1 MNFPVFISTYLE
13 EALTKAGFA
22 SVDALS
28 QIKASSDSK
37 FGDYQF
43 NGSMGLA
50 KEAKVSPRKVAEKI
64 VEFFA
69 LPDVLEPVE
78 IAGPGFLNL
87 RIRPQWLAEKIQ
99 EMAADPRLG
108 VLKPEKVK
116 TFVIDFSSPNVA
128 KPMHVGHLRSTILGD
143 SLARTL
149 RFFGHTVIT
158 DNHLGDWGTQF
169 GIILHGYKHMLDEKA
184 FQNEPVKELARLYV
198 EVRKLF
204 KTPEE
209 IAKGIVDPV
218 QNACR
223 DETAKMHK
231 GDQTNLELWRK
242 FMPVCLGEIDL
253 VYQRLG
259 VHFDHT
265 YGESFYQPFLNKV
278 VQDLSASGLARE
290 SEGALAIFLTE
301 DATPAL
307 VRKSDGAF
315 TYMTTDLATIQY
327 RVEQWKPD
335 AILYVVDSRQSL
347 HFSQLFQIAQQWLG
361 QQTRLEHI
369 SFGSVLGAD
378 RKPIKTRSGDAVA
391 SLDQLLDEAVRLA
404 KEVYQAAYHQE
415 GETQS
420 KESLEDL
427 SRVGDVVGIGAVKYA
442 DLCQNRTSDYVF
454 NWEKMMAMEGN
465 TATYMQYAYARNRS
479 IFRKGE
485 LNPDNYR
492 NALIPVLLETAEER
506 GLALQLFRFEE
517 ALTLALVDYKP
528 SLITSYLWDVA
539 KAYSVFFQNC
549 PVLKAPNE
557 GIRQSR
563 LLLCDLTARVLK
575 QGLEL
580 LGISVLEKM

>member
-13 EALTKAGFA
+13 EAISKAGFSSA
-22 SVDALS
+22 DVLS

-87 RIRPQWLAEKIQ
+87 RIKPQWLAQKIQ

-149 RFFGHTVIT
+149 RFLGHTVIT

-169 GIILHGYKHMLDEKA
+169 GIILHGYKNMLDEKA

-209 IAKGIVDPV
+209 IAKGVIDPV

-242 FMPVCLGEIDL
+242 FMPLCLGEIDL

-259 VHFDHT
+259 VRFDHT

-290 SEGALAIFLTE
+290 SEGALAIFLNE

-347 HFSQLFQIAQQWLG
+347 HFSQLFQIAQQWIG

-427 SRVGDVVGIGAVKYA
+427 NRVGDVVGIGAVKYA

-485 LNPDNYR
+485 FNPDNYR
-492 NALIPVLLETAEER
+492 NASIPVLLDTAEER

-517 ALTLALVDYKP
+517 AITLALVDYKP

>member
-1 MNFPVFISTYLE
+1 MNFPVFISAYLE

-87 RIRPQWLAEKIQ
+87 RIKTQWLAEKIQ
-99 EMAADPRLG
+99 QMAADPRLG

-169 GIILHGYKHMLDEKA
+169 GIILYGYKHMLDEKA

-290 SEGALAIFLTE
+290 SEGALAIFLNE

-307 VRKSDGAF
+307 IRKSDGAF

-327 RVEQWKPD
+327 RVERWKPD

-492 NALIPVLLETAEER
+492 NASIPVLLDTVEER

-539 KAYSVFFQNC
+539 KAYSGFFQNC

-557 GIRQSR
+557 GVRQSR

>member
-87 RIRPQWLAEKIQ
+87 RIKTQWLAEKIQ
-99 EMAADPRLG
+99 QMAADPRLG

-209 IAKGIVDPV
+209 IAKGVVDPV

-223 DETAKMHK
+223 DETAKMHP

-290 SEGALAIFLTE
+290 SEGALAIFLNE

-307 VRKSDGAF
+307 IRKSDGAF

-492 NALIPVLLETAEER
+492 NALIPVLLDTAEER

>member
-1 MNFPVFISTYLE
+1 M
-13 EALTKAGFA
+13 
-22 SVDALS
+22 DALS

-87 RIRPQWLAEKIQ
+87 RIKTQWLAEKIQ
-99 EMAADPRLG
+99 QMAVDPRLG

-149 RFFGHTVIT
+149 RFLGHTVIT

-209 IAKGIVDPV
+209 IAKGVVDPV

-242 FMPVCLGEIDL
+242 FMPLCLGEIDL

-278 VQDLSASGLARE
+278 VQDLSSSGLARE

-335 AILYVVDSRQSL
+335 TILYVVDSRQSL

-427 SRVGDVVGIGAVKYA
+427 DRVGDVVGIGAVKYA

-485 LNPDNYR
+485 FNPDNYR
-492 NALIPVLLETAEER
+492 NASIPVLLDTAEER

-517 ALTLALVDYKP
+517 AITLALVDYKP

>member
-13 EALTKAGFA
+13 EALSKAGFSSA
-22 SVDALS
+22 DVLS

-87 RIRPQWLAEKIQ
+87 RIKPQWLAQKIQ

-149 RFFGHTVIT
+149 RFLGHTVIT

-169 GIILHGYKHMLDEKA
+169 GIILHGYKNMLDEKA

-209 IAKGIVDPV
+209 IAKGVIDPV

-242 FMPVCLGEIDL
+242 FMPLCLGEIDL

-259 VHFDHT
+259 VRFDHT

-427 SRVGDVVGIGAVKYA
+427 NRVGDVVGIGAVKYA

-485 LNPDNYR
+485 FNPDNYR
-492 NALIPVLLETAEER
+492 NASIPVLLDTAEER

-517 ALTLALVDYKP
+517 AITLALVDYKP

>member
-1 MNFPVFISTYLE
+1 
-13 EALTKAGFA
+13 
-22 SVDALS
+22 
-28 QIKASSDSK
+28 
-37 FGDYQF
+37 
-43 NGSMGLA
+43 
-50 KEAKVSPRKVAEKI
+50 
-64 VEFFA
+64 
-69 LPDVLEPVE
+69 
-78 IAGPGFLNL
+78 
-87 RIRPQWLAEKIQ
+87 
-99 EMAADPRLG
+99 

-209 IAKGIVDPV
+209 IAKGVIDPV

-265 YGESFYQPFLNKV
+265 YGESFYQPFLDKV

-307 VRKSDGAF
+307 IRKSDGAF

-485 LNPDNYR
+485 LDPNNYR
-492 NALIPVLLETAEER
+492 NASIPVLLDTVEER
-506 GLALQLFRFEE
+506 ALALQLFRFEE

-539 KAYSVFFQNC
+539 KAYSGFFQNC

>member
-1 MNFPVFISTYLE
+1 MNFPLFISTYLE
-13 EALTKAGFA
+13 EALSKAGFA
-22 SVDALS
+22 SVDILS
-28 QIKASSDSK
+28 QIRASTDSK

-50 KEAKVSPRKVAEKI
+50 KEAKIPPRKVAEKI

-69 LPDVLEPVE
+69 LPEFLEPVE

-87 RIRPQWLAEKIQ
+87 RIKPQWVAGKIQ

-108 VLKPEKVK
+108 VLQPAKVK

-169 GIILHGYKHMLDEKA
+169 GIILYGYKHMLDEEA
-184 FQNEPVKELARLYV
+184 FKREPVKELARLYV

-204 KTPEE
+204 KTAEE
-209 IAKGIVDPV
+209 IAKGVVDPV

-242 FMPVCLGEIDL
+242 FMPVCLSEIDL
-253 VYQRLG
+253 IYQRLG
-259 VHFDHT
+259 VRFDYT

-301 DATPAL
+301 DSTPAL

-327 RVEQWKPD
+327 RVERWHPD

-347 HFSQLFQIAQQWLG
+347 HFSQLFQIAHQWLG
-361 QQTRLEHI
+361 QQTRLEHV

-415 GETQS
+415 GEIQS

-427 SRVGDVVGIGAVKYA
+427 NRVGEVVGIGAVKYA

-479 IFRKGE
+479 IFRKGGF
-485 LNPDNYR
+485 NPDDYR
-492 NALIPVLLETAEER
+492 NSSIPVLLETAEER

-517 ALTLALVDYKP
+517 ALTLSLVDYKP
-528 SLITSYLWDVA
+528 SQITLYLWDLA

-557 GIRQSR
+557 EIRQSR

>member
-13 EALTKAGFA
+13 EALSKAGFA

-69 LPDVLEPVE
+69 LPGVVEPVE

-87 RIRPQWLAEKIQ
+87 RIKTQWLAEKIQ
-99 EMAADPRLG
+99 QMAVDPRLG

-169 GIILHGYKHMLDEKA
+169 GIILHGYKNMLDEKA

-209 IAKGIVDPV
+209 IAKGVIDPV

-290 SEGALAIFLTE
+290 SEGALAIFFNE

-307 VRKSDGAF
+307 IRKSDGAF

-361 QQTRLEHI
+361 KQTCLEHI

-492 NALIPVLLETAEER
+492 NASIPVLLDTAEER
-506 GLALQLFRFEE
+506 SLALQLFRFEE

-580 LGISVLEKM
+580 LGISVLDKM

>member
-1 MNFPVFISTYLE
+1 MNFPVFISAYLE

-87 RIRPQWLAEKIQ
+87 RIKTQWLAEKIQ
-99 EMAADPRLG
+99 QMAADPRLG

-184 FQNEPVKELARLYV
+184 FQDEPVKELARLYV

-209 IAKGIVDPV
+209 IAKGVIDHV

-290 SEGALAIFLTE
+290 SEGALAIFLNE

-307 VRKSDGAF
+307 IRKSDGAF

-485 LNPDNYR
+485 MNPDNYR
-492 NALIPVLLETAEER
+492 NASIPVLLDTVEER

-539 KAYSVFFQNC
+539 KAYSGFFQNC

-557 GIRQSR
+557 GVRQSR

>member
-87 RIRPQWLAEKIQ
+87 RIKPQWLAEKIQ

-209 IAKGIVDPV
+209 IAKGVVDPV

-259 VHFDHT
+259 VRFDHT

-278 VQDLSASGLARE
+278 VQDLSSSGLARE

-427 SRVGDVVGIGAVKYA
+427 NRVGDVVGIGAVKYA

-485 LNPDNYR
+485 FNPDNYR
-492 NALIPVLLETAEER
+492 NASIPVLLDTAEER

-517 ALTLALVDYKP
+517 AITLALVDYKP

>member
-1 MNFPVFISTYLE
+1 M
-13 EALTKAGFA
+13 
-22 SVDALS
+22 DALS

-87 RIRPQWLAEKIQ
+87 RIKTQWLAEKIQ
-99 EMAADPRLG
+99 QMAVDPRLG

-149 RFFGHTVIT
+149 RFLGHTVIT

-209 IAKGIVDPV
+209 IAKGVVDPV

-242 FMPVCLGEIDL
+242 FMPLCLGEIDL

-259 VHFDHT
+259 VRFDHT

-427 SRVGDVVGIGAVKYA
+427 NRVGDVVGIGAVKYA

-485 LNPDNYR
+485 FNPDNYR
-492 NALIPVLLETAEER
+492 NASIPVLLDTAEER

-517 ALTLALVDYKP
+517 AITLALVDYKP

>member
-1 MNFPVFISTYLE
+1 
-13 EALTKAGFA
+13 
-22 SVDALS
+22 
-28 QIKASSDSK
+28 
-37 FGDYQF
+37 
-43 NGSMGLA
+43 MGLA

-87 RIRPQWLAEKIQ
+87 RIKTQWLAGKIQ

-209 IAKGIVDPV
+209 IAKGVIDPV

-290 SEGALAIFLTE
+290 SEGALAIFLNE

-307 VRKSDGAF
+307 IRKSDGAF

-485 LNPDNYR
+485 LDPNNYR
-492 NALIPVLLETAEER
+492 NASIPVLLDTVEER
-506 GLALQLFRFEE
+506 ALALQLFRFEE

-539 KAYSVFFQNC
+539 KAYSGFFQNC

-557 GIRQSR
+557 GVRQSR

>member
-87 RIRPQWLAEKIQ
+87 RIKTQWLAEKIQ
-99 EMAADPRLG
+99 QMAVDPRLG

-149 RFFGHTVIT
+149 RFLGHTVIT

-209 IAKGIVDPV
+209 IAKGVIDPV

-242 FMPVCLGEIDL
+242 FMPLCLGEIDL

-278 VQDLSASGLARE
+278 VQDLSSSGLARE

-427 SRVGDVVGIGAVKYA
+427 NRVGDVVGIGAVKYA

-485 LNPDNYR
+485 FNPDNYR
-492 NALIPVLLETAEER
+492 NASIPVLLDTAEER

-517 ALTLALVDYKP
+517 AITLALVDYKP

>member
-1 MNFPVFISTYLE
+1 MNFPVFISAYLE

-87 RIRPQWLAEKIQ
+87 RIKPQWLAQKIQ

-149 RFFGHTVIT
+149 RFLGHTVIT

-209 IAKGIVDPV
+209 IAKGVIDPV

-242 FMPVCLGEIDL
+242 FMPLCLGEIDL

-259 VHFDHT
+259 VRFDHT

-420 KESLEDL
+420 KENLEDL
-427 SRVGDVVGIGAVKYA
+427 NRVGDVVGIGAVKYA

-485 LNPDNYR
+485 FNPDNYR
-492 NALIPVLLETAEER
+492 NASIPVLLDTAEER

-517 ALTLALVDYKP
+517 AITLALVDYKP

-557 GIRQSR
+557 GVRQSR

>member
-13 EALTKAGFA
+13 EALSKAGFA

-28 QIKASSDSK
+28 QIKASADSK

-69 LPDVLEPVE
+69 IPDVLEPVE

-87 RIRPQWLAEKIQ
+87 RIKPQWLAQKIQ

-149 RFFGHTVIT
+149 RFLGHTVIT

-209 IAKGIVDPV
+209 IAKGVIDPV

-242 FMPVCLGEIDL
+242 FMPLCLGEIDL

-259 VHFDHT
+259 VRFDHT

-427 SRVGDVVGIGAVKYA
+427 NRVGDVVGIGAVKYA

-485 LNPDNYR
+485 FNPDNYR
-492 NALIPVLLETAEER
+492 NASIPVLLDTAEER

-517 ALTLALVDYKP
+517 AITLALVDYKP

>member
-87 RIRPQWLAEKIQ
+87 RIKTQWLAEKIQ
-99 EMAADPRLG
+99 QMAVDPRLG

-149 RFFGHTVIT
+149 RFLGHTVIT

-209 IAKGIVDPV
+209 IAKGVVDPV

-278 VQDLSASGLARE
+278 VQDLSSSGLARE

-427 SRVGDVVGIGAVKYA
+427 NRVGDVVGIGAVKYA

-485 LNPDNYR
+485 FNPDNYR
-492 NALIPVLLETAEER
+492 NASIPVLLDTAEER

-517 ALTLALVDYKP
+517 AITLALVDYKP

>member
-1 MNFPVFISTYLE
+1 MNFPAFISTHLE

-87 RIRPQWLAEKIQ
+87 RIKPQWLARKIQ

-149 RFFGHTVIT
+149 RFFGHSVIT

-209 IAKGIVDPV
+209 IAKGVVDPV

-290 SEGALAIFLTE
+290 SEGALAIFLNE

-485 LNPDNYR
+485 FNPDNYR
-492 NALIPVLLETAEER
+492 NASIPVLLDTAEER
-506 GLALQLFRFEE
+506 ALALQLFRFEE

-549 PVLKAPNE
+549 PVLKAPTE

>member
-1 MNFPVFISTYLE
+1 M
-13 EALTKAGFA
+13 
-22 SVDALS
+22 DALS

-87 RIRPQWLAEKIQ
+87 RIKPQWLAQKIQ

-149 RFFGHTVIT
+149 RFLGHTVIT

-209 IAKGIVDPV
+209 IAKGVIDPV

-242 FMPVCLGEIDL
+242 FMPLCLGEIDL

-259 VHFDHT
+259 VRFDHT

-420 KESLEDL
+420 KENLEDL
-427 SRVGDVVGIGAVKYA
+427 NRVGDVVGIGAVKYA

-485 LNPDNYR
+485 FNPDNYR
-492 NALIPVLLETAEER
+492 NASIPVLLDTAEER

-517 ALTLALVDYKP
+517 AITLALVDYKP

-557 GIRQSR
+557 GVRQSR

>member
-87 RIRPQWLAEKIQ
+87 RIKTQWLAEKIQ
-99 EMAADPRLG
+99 QMAADPRLG

-209 IAKGIVDPV
+209 IAKGVVDPV

-231 GDQTNLELWRK
+231 GDQTNLDLWRK

-492 NALIPVLLETAEER
+492 NALIPVLLDTAEER

>member
-1 MNFPVFISTYLE
+1 M
-13 EALTKAGFA
+13 
-22 SVDALS
+22 DALS

-87 RIRPQWLAEKIQ
+87 RIKTQWLAEKIQ
-99 EMAADPRLG
+99 QMAVDPRLG

-149 RFFGHTVIT
+149 RFLGHTVIT

-209 IAKGIVDPV
+209 IAKGVIDPV

-242 FMPVCLGEIDL
+242 FMPLCLGEIDL

-278 VQDLSASGLARE
+278 VQDLSSSGLARE

-427 SRVGDVVGIGAVKYA
+427 NRVGDVVGIGAVKYA

-485 LNPDNYR
+485 FNPDNYR
-492 NALIPVLLETAEER
+492 NASIPVLLDTAEER

-517 ALTLALVDYKP
+517 AITLALVDYKP

>member
-1 MNFPVFISTYLE
+1 M
-13 EALTKAGFA
+13 
-22 SVDALS
+22 DALS

-87 RIRPQWLAEKIQ
+87 RIKPQWLAEKIQ

-108 VLKPEKVK
+108 VLKPDKVK

-169 GIILHGYKHMLDEKA
+169 GIILHGYKNMLDEKA

-209 IAKGIVDPV
+209 IAKGVIDPV

-259 VHFDHT
+259 VRFDHT

-307 VRKSDGAF
+307 IRKSDGAF

-427 SRVGDVVGIGAVKYA
+427 NRVGDVVGIGAVKYA

-492 NALIPVLLETAEER
+492 NALIPVLLDTVEER
-506 GLALQLFRFEE
+506 ALALQLFRFEE

>member
-13 EALTKAGFA
+13 EALSKAGFSSA
-22 SVDALS
+22 DVLS

-87 RIRPQWLAEKIQ
+87 RIKPQWLAQKIQ

-169 GIILHGYKHMLDEKA
+169 GIILHGYKNMLDEKA

-209 IAKGIVDPV
+209 IAKGVIDPV

-259 VHFDHT
+259 VRFDHT

-290 SEGALAIFLTE
+290 SEGALAIFLNE

-327 RVEQWKPD
+327 RAEQWKPD

-427 SRVGDVVGIGAVKYA
+427 NRVGDVVGIGAVKYA

-485 LNPDNYR
+485 FNPDNYR
-492 NALIPVLLETAEER
+492 NASIPVLLDTAEER

-517 ALTLALVDYKP
+517 AITLALVDYKP

>member
-1 MNFPVFISTYLE
+1 
-13 EALTKAGFA
+13 
-22 SVDALS
+22 
-28 QIKASSDSK
+28 
-37 FGDYQF
+37 
-43 NGSMGLA
+43 
-50 KEAKVSPRKVAEKI
+50 
-64 VEFFA
+64 
-69 LPDVLEPVE
+69 
-78 IAGPGFLNL
+78 
-87 RIRPQWLAEKIQ
+87 
-99 EMAADPRLG
+99 
-108 VLKPEKVK
+108 
-116 TFVIDFSSPNVA
+116 
-128 KPMHVGHLRSTILGD
+128 MHVGHLRSTILGD

-209 IAKGIVDPV
+209 IAKGVIDPV

-307 VRKSDGAF
+307 IRKSDGAF

-327 RVEQWKPD
+327 RVERWKPD

-361 QQTRLEHI
+361 QQTCLEHI

-485 LNPDNYR
+485 LDPNNYR
-492 NALIPVLLETAEER
+492 NASIPVLLDTVEER
-506 GLALQLFRFEE
+506 ALALQLFRFEE

-539 KAYSVFFQNC
+539 KAYSGFFQNC

-557 GIRQSR
+557 GVRQSR

>member
-13 EALTKAGFA
+13 EALSKAGFSSA
-22 SVDALS
+22 DVLS

-87 RIRPQWLAEKIQ
+87 RIKPQWLAQKIQ

-149 RFFGHTVIT
+149 RFLGHTVIT

-169 GIILHGYKHMLDEKA
+169 GIILHGYKNMLDEKA

-209 IAKGIVDPV
+209 IAKGVIDPV

-259 VHFDHT
+259 VRFDHT

-420 KESLEDL
+420 KESLENL
-427 SRVGDVVGIGAVKYA
+427 NRVGDVVGIGAVKYA

-485 LNPDNYR
+485 FNPDNYR
-492 NALIPVLLETAEER
+492 NASIPVLLDTAEER

-517 ALTLALVDYKP
+517 AITLALVDYKP

-557 GIRQSR
+557 GVRQSR

>member
-87 RIRPQWLAEKIQ
+87 RIKTQWLAEKIQ

-209 IAKGIVDPV
+209 IAKGVIDPV

-265 YGESFYQPFLNKV
+265 YGESFYQPFLDKV

-307 VRKSDGAF
+307 IRKSDGAF

-485 LNPDNYR
+485 LNPNNYR
-492 NALIPVLLETAEER
+492 NASIPVLLDTVEER
-506 GLALQLFRFEE
+506 ALALQLFRFEE

-539 KAYSVFFQNC
+539 KAYSGFFQNC

>member
-1 MNFPVFISTYLE
+1 MNFPVFVSKYLE

-28 QIKASSDSK
+28 QIKASSDPK

-87 RIRPQWLAEKIQ
+87 RIKTQWLAGKIQ

-169 GIILHGYKHMLDEKA
+169 GIILHGYKTMLDEKA

-209 IAKGIVDPV
+209 IAKGVVDPV

-290 SEGALAIFLTE
+290 SEGALAIFLNE

-307 VRKSDGAF
+307 IRKSDGAF

-327 RVEQWKPD
+327 RVEHWKPD

-361 QQTRLEHI
+361 KQTCLEHI

-404 KEVYQAAYHQE
+404 KEVYQAAYQQE

-420 KESLEDL
+420 KESLDDL
-427 SRVGDVVGIGAVKYA
+427 GRVGDVVGIGAVKYA

-492 NALIPVLLETAEER
+492 NASIPVLLDTAEER
-506 GLALQLFRFEE
+506 SLALQLFRFEE

>member
-1 MNFPVFISTYLE
+1 M
-13 EALTKAGFA
+13 
-22 SVDALS
+22 DALS

-87 RIRPQWLAEKIQ
+87 RIKTQWLAGKIQ

-108 VLKPEKVK
+108 VLKPEKIK

-209 IAKGIVDPV
+209 IAKGVIDPV

>member
-1 MNFPVFISTYLE
+1 MNFPVFISAYLE

-22 SVDALS
+22 SIDALS

-87 RIRPQWLAEKIQ
+87 RIKTQWLAEKIQ

-169 GIILHGYKHMLDEKA
+169 GIILYGYKHMLDEKA

-209 IAKGIVDPV
+209 IAKGVVDPV

-231 GDQTNLELWRK
+231 GDQTNLDLWRK

-290 SEGALAIFLTE
+290 SEGALAIFLNE

-307 VRKSDGAF
+307 IRKSDGAF

-492 NALIPVLLETAEER
+492 NALIPVLLDTAEER

>member
-13 EALTKAGFA
+13 EALSKAGFA

-87 RIRPQWLAEKIQ
+87 RIKTQWLAEKIQ
-99 EMAADPRLG
+99 QMAVDPRLG

-149 RFFGHTVIT
+149 RFLGHTVIT

-209 IAKGIVDPV
+209 IAKGVVDPV

-242 FMPVCLGEIDL
+242 FMPLCLGEIDL

-278 VQDLSASGLARE
+278 VQDLSSSGLARE

-335 AILYVVDSRQSL
+335 AILYVVDSRQAL
-347 HFSQLFQIAQQWLG
+347 HFFQLFQIAQQWLG

-404 KEVYQAAYHQE
+404 KEVYQAAYHQD

-492 NALIPVLLETAEER
+492 NASIPVLLDTVEER
-506 GLALQLFRFEE
+506 ALALQLFRFEE

-539 KAYSVFFQNC
+539 KAYSGFFQNC

>member
-1 MNFPVFISTYLE
+1 MNFPVFISTHLE

-87 RIRPQWLAEKIQ
+87 RIKTQWLAEKIQ
-99 EMAADPRLG
+99 QMAADPRLG

-209 IAKGIVDPV
+209 IAKGVVDPV

-290 SEGALAIFLTE
+290 SEGALAIFLNE

-307 VRKSDGAF
+307 IRKSDGAF

-369 SFGSVLGAD
+369 SFGSVLGSD

-492 NALIPVLLETAEER
+492 NASIPVLLETAEER

-517 ALTLALVDYKP
+517 ALTFALVDYKP

>member
-1 MNFPVFISTYLE
+1 M
-13 EALTKAGFA
+13 
-22 SVDALS
+22 DALS

-87 RIRPQWLAEKIQ
+87 RIKTQWLAEKIQ
-99 EMAADPRLG
+99 QMAADPRLG

-169 GIILHGYKHMLDEKA
+169 GIILYGYKHMLDEKA

-290 SEGALAIFLTE
+290 SEGALAIFLNE

-307 VRKSDGAF
+307 IRKSDGAF

-492 NALIPVLLETAEER
+492 NASIPVLLDTVEER

-539 KAYSVFFQNC
+539 KAYSGFFQNC

-557 GIRQSR
+557 GVRQSR

>member
-1 MNFPVFISTYLE
+1 
-13 EALTKAGFA
+13 
-22 SVDALS
+22 VDVLS
-28 QIKASSDSK
+28 QIRASTDSK

-50 KEAKVSPRKVAEKI
+50 KEAKIPPRKVAEKI

-69 LPDVLEPVE
+69 LPEVLEPVE

-87 RIRPQWLAEKIQ
+87 RIKAQWLAEKIQ
-99 EMAADPRLG
+99 KMAADPRLG
-108 VLKPEKVK
+108 VLTPKKIK

-169 GIILHGYKHMLDEKA
+169 GIILHGYKNMLDEEA
-184 FQNEPVKELARLYV
+184 FKKEPVKELARLYV

-209 IAKGIVDPV
+209 IAKGVVDPV

-223 DETAKMHK
+223 DETAKLHK

-259 VHFDHT
+259 VKFDHT
-265 YGESFYQPFLNKV
+265 YGESFYQPFLDKV
-278 VQDLSASGLARE
+278 VKDLSSSGLARE

-301 DATPAL
+301 DSTPAL

-327 RVEQWKPD
+327 RVEKWKPD

-347 HFSQLFQIAQQWLG
+347 HFSQLFQIAHQWLG
-361 QQTRLEHI
+361 QQTHLEHV

-404 KEVYQAAYHQE
+404 KEVYQTAYHQE

-485 LNPDNYR
+485 LNPDSYR
-492 NALIPVLLETAEER
+492 NDSIPVLLDTAEER

-517 ALTLALVDYKP
+517 ALTLALFDYKP
-528 SLITSYLWDVA
+528 SQITSYLWDLA

-557 GIRQSR
+557 GVRQSR

>member
-13 EALTKAGFA
+13 EALSKAGFA

-87 RIRPQWLAEKIQ
+87 RIKTQWLAEKIQ
-99 EMAADPRLG
+99 QMAVDPRLG

-149 RFFGHTVIT
+149 RFLGHTVIT

-209 IAKGIVDPV
+209 IAKGVIDPV

-242 FMPVCLGEIDL
+242 FMPLCLGEIDL

-259 VHFDHT
+259 VRFDHT

-427 SRVGDVVGIGAVKYA
+427 NRVGDVVGIGAVKYA

-485 LNPDNYR
+485 FNPDNYR
-492 NALIPVLLETAEER
+492 NASIPVLLDTAEER

-517 ALTLALVDYKP
+517 AITLALVDYKP

>member
-1 MNFPVFISTYLE
+1 
-13 EALTKAGFA
+13 
-22 SVDALS
+22 VDALS

-492 NALIPVLLETAEER
+492 NALIPVLLDTAEER

-539 KAYSVFFQNC
+539 KAYSAFFQNC

>member
-1 MNFPVFISTYLE
+1 
-13 EALTKAGFA
+13 
-22 SVDALS
+22 VDALS

-87 RIRPQWLAEKIQ
+87 RIKTQWLAEKIQ
-99 EMAADPRLG
+99 QMAADPRLG

-209 IAKGIVDPV
+209 IAKGVIDPV

-290 SEGALAIFLTE
+290 SEGALAIFLNE

-307 VRKSDGAF
+307 IRKSDGAF

-361 QQTRLEHI
+361 EQTCLEHI

-492 NALIPVLLETAEER
+492 NASIPVLLDTVEER
-506 GLALQLFRFEE
+506 ALALQLFRFEE

-539 KAYSVFFQNC
+539 KAYSGFFQNC

>member
-1 MNFPVFISTYLE
+1 M
-13 EALTKAGFA
+13 
-22 SVDALS
+22 DALS

-78 IAGPGFLNL
+78 VAGPGFLNL
-87 RIRPQWLAEKIQ
+87 RIKTQWLAKKIQ

-169 GIILHGYKHMLDEKA
+169 GIILHGYKTMLDEKA

-209 IAKGIVDPV
+209 IAKGVVDPV

-290 SEGALAIFLTE
+290 SEGALAIFLNE

-307 VRKSDGAF
+307 IRKSDGAF

-327 RVEQWKPD
+327 RVEHWKPD

-361 QQTRLEHI
+361 KQTCLEHI

-404 KEVYQAAYHQE
+404 KEVYQTAYHQE

-420 KESLEDL
+420 KESLDDL
-427 SRVGDVVGIGAVKYA
+427 GRVGDVVGIGAVKYA

-492 NALIPVLLETAEER
+492 NASIPVLLDTAEER
-506 GLALQLFRFEE
+506 SLALQLFRFEE

>member
-1 MNFPVFISTYLE
+1 
-13 EALTKAGFA
+13 
-22 SVDALS
+22 VDALS
-28 QIKASSDSK
+28 QIKASSDPK

-87 RIRPQWLAEKIQ
+87 RIKTQWLAGKIQ

-108 VLKPEKVK
+108 VLKPVKVK

-143 SLARTL
+143 SLSRTL

-169 GIILHGYKHMLDEKA
+169 GIILHGYKNMLDEKA

-209 IAKGIVDPV
+209 IAKGVVDPV

-290 SEGALAIFLTE
+290 SEGALAIFLNE

-307 VRKSDGAF
+307 IRKSDGAF

-361 QQTRLEHI
+361 KQTCLEHI

-420 KESLEDL
+420 KESLDDL
-427 SRVGDVVGIGAVKYA
+427 GRVGDVVGIGAVKYA

-479 IFRKGE
+479 IFRKGDF
-485 LNPDNYR
+485 NPDNYR
-492 NALIPVLLETAEER
+492 NASIPVLLDTAEER
-506 GLALQLFRFEE
+506 SLALQLFRFEE

>member
-13 EALTKAGFA
+13 EALSKAGFA

-87 RIRPQWLAEKIQ
+87 RIKTQWLAEKIQ
-99 EMAADPRLG
+99 QMAVDPRLG

-149 RFFGHTVIT
+149 RFLGHTVIT

-209 IAKGIVDPV
+209 IAKGVVDPV

-242 FMPVCLGEIDL
+242 FMPLCLGEIDL

-259 VHFDHT
+259 VRFDHT

-427 SRVGDVVGIGAVKYA
+427 NRVGDVVGIGAVKYA

-485 LNPDNYR
+485 FNPDNYR
-492 NALIPVLLETAEER
+492 NASIPVLLDTAEER

-517 ALTLALVDYKP
+517 AITLALVDYKP